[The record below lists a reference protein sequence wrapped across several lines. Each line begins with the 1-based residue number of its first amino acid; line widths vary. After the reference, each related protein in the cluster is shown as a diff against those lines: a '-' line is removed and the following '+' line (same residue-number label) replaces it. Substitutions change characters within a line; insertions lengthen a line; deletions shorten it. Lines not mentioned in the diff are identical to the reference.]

1 MPHSSPREEAQ
12 RRKQLWDLLAERD
25 LEALLVTSRPNVRY
39 LSGFTGSSGLLLLL
53 AGRAVLVTDPR
64 YEIQAHEEADCQVRV
79 VRGPLLLAAAKLIAG
94 AKVRHVAFERLHTSY
109 DAWTLLHENLPA
121 RVELTPTAGL
131 VEGLRMVKSPE
142 EIARMRRSME
152 TASEA
157 LDRAMKSVRPGL
169 REFELAAELDHWMRK
184 LGASQPA
191 FETIMAS
198 GTRSALPHARPTDK
212 RLKNQELLLVDFGA
226 VRNGYVSDVT
236 RMAYLGHPPAKVR
249 RVYQAV
255 LDAQLAAIA
264 AVREGATCGSIDQ
277 AARRVLRA
285 HGLDKAFVHSTGHG
299 LGLEIHEPPRLGKGE
314 QTHLRAGMAI
324 TIEPGVY
331 LQGFGGIRIE
341 DVVVVTPGGCEILS
355 PSPKELKLI

>member
-1 MPHSSPREEAQ
+1 MPHSSLREEGQ
-12 RRKQLWDLLAERD
+12 RRERLWRRLTEGN
-25 LEALLVTSRPNVRY
+25 LEALVVTSRANVRY
-39 LSGFTGSSGLLLLL
+39 LSGFTGSSGLLLFL

-64 YEIQAHEEADCQVRV
+64 YEVQAHEEADSRVRIA
-79 VRGPLLLAAAKLIAG
+79 RGSLLLAAAKLIAA
-94 AKVRHVAFERLHTSY
+94 AKVRRVAFERLHTSY

-121 RVELTPTAGL
+121 RVDLTPAAGL
-131 VEGLRMVKSPE
+131 IESLRMVKSPE

-152 TASEA
+152 TAAEA
-157 LDRAMKSVRPGL
+157 LDRAMRAVRPGL

-184 LGASQPA
+184 LGATQPA

-198 GTRSALPHARPTDK
+198 GARSALPHARPTDK
-212 RLKNQELLLVDFGA
+212 PLKNQELLLIDFGA

-236 RMAYLGHPPAKVR
+236 RMAYLGRPPAKVL
-249 RVYQAV
+249 RVYRAV

-277 AARRVLRA
+277 AARRALRA
-285 HGLDKAFVHSTGHG
+285 YGLDKAFVHSTGHG
-299 LGLEIHEPPRLGKGE
+299 LGLEIHEPPRVGRRE
-314 QTHLRAGMAI
+314 QTRLQAGMAI

-341 DVVVVTPGGCEILS
+341 DVVVVTPSGCEILS